1 MKAKITPEQINDIQS
16 IQGISITEDIEKA
29 LIDELSKNME
39 KEILNQ
45 IFKMGKYE
53 KIKKRL
59 KSIEKI
65 INYNG
70 RHSSC

>member
-16 IQGISITEDIEKA
+16 IQGISITEDMEKA
-29 LIDELSKNME
+29 LIDEVSKNID

-45 IFKMGKYE
+45 IFKMGNG

-65 INYNG
+65 IDYND
-70 RHSSC
+70 RRSSC

>member
-16 IQGISITEDIEKA
+16 IQGISITEDMEKA
-29 LIDELSKNME
+29 LIDELSKNID